1 MKKRKDMTFL
11 EYQAQAAEF
20 RLPSAD
26 SAYVSLNLIAEIGE
40 LYGKWAKSIRD
51 GTQPTEQEIK
61 HELGDILWMLT
72 ALCQDCGSSIAE
84 VASMNIDKLTKRK
97 AKNTLHGS
105 GDIR

>member
-72 ALCQDCGSSIAE
+72 ALCHDCGTSIAE
-84 VASMNIDKLTKRK
+84 VSTMNIDKLTKRK
-97 AKNTLHGS
+97 AKNTLQGS

>member
-1 MKKRKDMTFL
+1 MTKKKHMTFL
-11 EYQAQAAEF
+11 EYAEAAAQF

-51 GTQPTEQEIK
+51 GSQPSEQEIK
-61 HELGDILWMLT
+61 HELGDILWMFT
-72 ALCQDCGSSIAE
+72 ALCHDCGSSIAE

-105 GDIR
+105 GDNR